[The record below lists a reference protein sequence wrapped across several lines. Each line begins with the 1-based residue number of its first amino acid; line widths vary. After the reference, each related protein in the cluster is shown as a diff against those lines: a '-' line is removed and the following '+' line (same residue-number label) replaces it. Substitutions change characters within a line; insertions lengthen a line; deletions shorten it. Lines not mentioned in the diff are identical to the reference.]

1 LVSYSWWNCNN
12 DFVCKNYSEGDEEV
26 IFEYVIVTLL
36 GLTFGSFSN
45 VLINRL
51 PLGLTIMTPSQCPRC
66 NTNIKFYDNIP
77 VLGYL
82 LLKGQSRCCQKPI
95 SVQYPLIE
103 ILIALIAVTS
113 FSYYGV
119 TIATFTIFLLAT
131 SLVILFMTD
140 FKEYI
145 IPNTITY
152 PLAVI
157 GLSLSVLELNPLNTF
172 VVDSLV
178 GGIASGLLF
187 FIISKAYFYLKNRDG
202 LGLGDVKMIA
212 MLGFWLGVEAILMII
227 IVSSILGIIVGL
239 SLIAA
244 KKIEAQEYLPYGCF
258 ISIAALIVIFLKL
271 EFGLRYLF

>member
-1 LVSYSWWNCNN
+1 
-12 DFVCKNYSEGDEEV
+12 V
-26 IFEYVIVTLL
+26 IFEYFIVTLL
-36 GLTFGSFSN
+36 GLAFGSFSN

-51 PLGLTIMTPSQCPRC
+51 PLGLSIITPSHCPQCK
-66 NTNIKFYDNIP
+66 TNIKFYDNIP
-77 VLGYL
+77 VLAYL

-103 ILIALIAVTS
+103 ILIALLAVAS
-113 FSYYGV
+113 FSYYGF
-119 TIATFTIFLLAT
+119 IMATFTIFLLAT

-145 IPNTITY
+145 IPNSITY
-152 PLAVI
+152 PLAAI
-157 GLSLSVLELNPLNTF
+157 GLLLSVLELNPLGTLT
-172 VVDSLV
+172 VDSLV

-187 FIISKAYFYLKNRDG
+187 FLISKAYFYLKKRDG

-239 SLIAA
+239 SLIVA

-258 ISIAALIVIFLKL
+258 ISIATLIIIFLKL